1 MAITAPKVFR
11 ESRQVISRPV
21 SAPRV
26 YEGNATAA
34 AFERGANEIAGKAFS
49 RAAKDA
55 ETKGVEFAQAIDPNQ
70 IITIDPETGEPV
82 AVGKEA
88 MAGMGNIGSDAYRRV
103 IQSRYQQSIEEEIKN
118 QGRIFAAKYQNP
130 DVFGRNM
137 ANYLENMST
146 NATGYW
152 KGVVQDIGKSY
163 LASAT
168 SQLRAAQLR
177 RFASGANKSS
187 KDSVEEAAK
196 VIQAIVSRTGAPGIA
211 EVLDLDAR
219 PENDVIVSSYDPP
232 SVGSPDASQ
241 ATVLTF
247 NDKGTA
253 DLVESAKLV
262 SVDAFNAGIFNTK
275 EFIDQD
281 SKIKRAIFNGSMA
294 NIIGRLDQDLD
305 VSPEAKTNILDSIQ
319 FALGTSSPVSQQDI
333 NLFPVEALGYAKEI
347 SEIVNASA
355 ALGLSPQIEK
365 DLSKLFTDAKSKNN
379 SRAALRKS
387 IDEEAA
393 QVAAASL
400 NEFFEIFSNADNN
413 GRIGLINSSLDVLSA
428 YRKAANNPLH
438 PSHDAVKDIYKNFAE
453 NVANVGFGEFT
464 SVFNKTYVIKEDLEP
479 FTALLETASTNPD
492 FLKSAQ
498 DLVNEFAEER
508 NLTATQSQ
516 RLYASLK
523 SLHKVSSYNED
534 AFDQIKT
541 DISSYKEVLLDEAD
555 PTLRAE
561 VTEDFENALR
571 VSYENVVAFGPEA
584 FKLAKNRALDV
595 SNLNDFISDED
606 QAEAFSQLAVSISK
620 QMITELVSARG
631 NSNLSPDFI
640 EDVTSVFDGDRS
652 LEDVL
657 VKLEGRPE
665 AEILKD
671 IVTLIEQNVGP
682 NSVQDRFDD
691 LATDFRN
698 KVRFAEDIN
707 ERNQKITAASNGTLD
722 MTDLSNQNFVERIF
736 YTDPNG
742 NTFNWSGEDFESS
755 MGLPVRKNAAPFTL
769 VDGLKRISDDPESY
783 NVEEFKYLLGNF
795 KTFRYSQNERQRK
808 SGESSIN
815 VGLRR
820 ALGEETFAI
829 LSVYA
834 ELVGGAVKED
844 GTVNEDRVQKYW
856 VSFKQRDND
865 EPVERWRKKNEVG
878 EGEPIIASWAGSNK
892 ARAEQYMTMSG
903 ASRNVM
909 NEIAEIAIKS
919 RINTSYEKDRLY
931 ELIDRNM
938 SALYD
943 SVNLISVHNLP
954 TGQTYHLPYGES
966 FDAFTQGNGALFL
979 FSAVKDLFNKSSAP
993 DKFFNTSTK
1002 KAYRVVGDEAEI
1014 VIDGLGKNK
1023 ITREASLYSEE
1034 TTTSLYVDYVPEGS
1048 DLLPVVRAVI
1058 NDPNTGNAT
1067 PVYVDGEKED
1077 EKVLWGFALTPELS
1091 AKFTARQA
1099 AFEGRPVSSQEY
1111 LFDEVEAVSQL
1122 YELKPTEP
1130 IVSGNDKLNGLT
1142 LNELAEMP
1150 ADQKQAL
1157 FPARNR
1163 EINRLIFMLNHPKK
1177 RQGGE
1182 PQVETES
1189 QTLRTRRRRGPAYD
1203 QRN

>member
-55 ETKGVEFAQAIDPNQ
+55 QTKGVEFAQAIDPNQ

-137 ANYLENMST
+137 ANYLENMSA

-168 SQLRAAQLR
+168 SQLRAAELR

-211 EVLDLDAR
+211 AVLDLDAR
-219 PENDVIVSSYDPP
+219 SENDVIVSSYDPP
-232 SVGSPDASQ
+232 SVGSLDASQ

-262 SVDAFNAGIFNTK
+262 SVDAFNAGIFNTE
-275 EFIDQD
+275 EFIVQD
-281 SKIKRAIFNGSMA
+281 NKVKRAIFNGSMA

-355 ALGLSPQIEK
+355 ALGLSTQIEK

-428 YRKAANNPLH
+428 YRRAANNPLH
-438 PSHDAVKDIYKNFAE
+438 SNYDAVKDIYKNFAE
-453 NVANVGFGEFT
+453 GVANVGFGEFT
-464 SVFNKTYVIKEDLEP
+464 SVFNETYVIKEDLEP
-479 FTALLETASTNPD
+479 FTALLETASTNSN

-508 NLTATQSQ
+508 NLTPTQSQ
-516 RLYASLK
+516 KLYASLK
-523 SLHKVSSYNED
+523 SLHKVSSYSED
-534 AFDQIKT
+534 AFGQIKT

-555 PTLRAE
+555 PALRAK
-561 VTEDFENALR
+561 VNEDFENALR
-571 VSYENVVAFGPEA
+571 IKFEDVASPPEA
-584 FKLAKNRALDV
+584 FRSAKEIALGV
-595 SNLNDFISDED
+595 SNLNDFISAED
-606 QAEAFSQLAVSISK
+606 QAKAFSELAVSTSK
-620 QMITELVSARG
+620 RMITDLVSTRG

-640 EDVTSVFDGDRS
+640 EGVTSVFNGKVS

-665 AEILKD
+665 AKILKD
-671 IVTLIEQNVGP
+671 IVTLIEQNVEP
-682 NSVQDRFDD
+682 NSVQARFDD

-707 ERNQKITAASNGTLD
+707 ERNQKITAAINGTLNMED
-722 MTDLSNQNFVERIF
+722 ESNQNFLEKRF

-755 MGLPVRKNAAPFTL
+755 VGLPVIKNAAPFTL

-795 KTFRYSQNERQRK
+795 KTFRYSQNERQRE

-815 VGLRR
+815 VGLRT
-820 ALGEETFAI
+820 ALGEGTFAI

-856 VSFKQRDND
+856 ESFKQRDND
-865 EPVERWRKKNEVG
+865 EPVERWRKQNEVG
-878 EGEPIIASWAGSNK
+878 EGESIIASWAGSDQ
-892 ARAEQYMTMSG
+892 ARYDQYTAMSV

-919 RINTSYEKDRLY
+919 RTGTGYEKERLY
-931 ELIDRNM
+931 ELIDRNI
-938 SALYD
+938 SGLYD
-943 SVNLISVHNLP
+943 SVDLISVHNLP
-954 TGQTYHLPYGES
+954 TGQTYNLPYGKS
-966 FDAFTQGNGALFL
+966 FDSFTKDNSALFL
-979 FSAVKDLFNKSSAP
+979 FSAVEDLFNKTSAP
-993 DKFFNTSTK
+993 DKFFNTSTGK
-1002 KAYRVVGDEAEI
+1002 SYIIVGDKEEI
-1014 VIDGLGKNK
+1014 VRRSLGKNK
-1023 ITREASLYSEE
+1023 IAREKTFDINNT
-1034 TTTSLYVDYVPEGS
+1034 TTTSLYIDYVGEES

-1058 NDPNTGNAT
+1058 NDPETGNAI
-1067 PVYVDGEKED
+1067 PVYVDGEKEG

-1091 AKFTARQA
+1091 AKFTARQTT
-1099 AFEGRPVSSQEY
+1099 FEQRPISSQEY
-1111 LFDEVEAVSQL
+1111 LANEMQALEQL
-1122 YELKPTEP
+1122 YNRNPAEP
-1130 IVSGNDKLNGLT
+1130 IVNGNDKLNGLT
-1142 LNELAEMP
+1142 LNKLAEMP
-1150 ADQKQAL
+1150 ADQREAL
-1157 FPARNR
+1157 FPTLNR
-1163 EINRLIFMLNHPKK
+1163 EINKLIFGLSKSKK
-1177 RQGGE
+1177 R
-1182 PQVETES
+1182 
-1189 QTLRTRRRRGPAYD
+1189 
-1203 QRN
+1203 N

>member
-55 ETKGVEFAQAIDPNQ
+55 QTKGVEFAQAIDPDQ

-137 ANYLENMST
+137 ANYLENMSA

-152 KGVVQDIGKSY
+152 KGVIQDIGKSY

-168 SQLRAAQLR
+168 SQLRASQLR
-177 RFASGANKSS
+177 RFASGANRSS
-187 KDSVEEAAK
+187 KDSVEEGAK
-196 VIQAIVSRTGAPGIA
+196 VIQAIISQAGAPGVA
-211 EVLDLDAR
+211 AVLDLDAR
-219 PENDVIVSSYDPP
+219 SENDVIVSSYGPP
-232 SVGSPDASQ
+232 SIGSLDASP
-241 ATVLTF
+241 ATVLRF

-253 DLVESAKLV
+253 ELVESAKLV
-262 SVDAFNAGIFNTK
+262 SVDAFNAGIFNTE
-275 EFIDQD
+275 EFIAQD

-319 FALGTSSPVSQQDI
+319 FALGTSSPVSREDI

-355 ALGLSPQIEK
+355 TLGLSPQIEK
-365 DLSKLFTDAKSKNN
+365 DLSKLFTDAKSKNS

-387 IDEEAA
+387 IDEQAA
-393 QVAAASL
+393 QEAAASL

-413 GRIGLINSSLDVLSA
+413 ERTRRINTFLDVLSD
-428 YRKAANNPLH
+428 YRIAANNPLH
-438 PSHDAVKDIYKNFAE
+438 PIHDAVKDIYKNFAE

-464 SVFNKTYVIKEDLEP
+464 SVFNQTYVIKEDLEP

-492 FLKSAQ
+492 FLKSAR

-508 NLTATQSQ
+508 NLTPRQSQ
-516 RLYASLK
+516 ELYDSLK
-523 SLHKVSSYNED
+523 SLHKVSSYSED

-541 DISSYKEVLLDEAD
+541 DISSYREVLLDEAD
-555 PTLRAE
+555 PALRAE
-561 VTEDFENALR
+561 VNEDFENALR
-571 VSYENVVAFGPEA
+571 VRYADVVAFGPEA
-584 FKLAKNRALDV
+584 FNLAKNRALGV
-595 SNLNDFISDED
+595 PNLNDFISAED
-606 QAEAFSQLAVSISK
+606 QAKAFSELAVSISK

-640 EDVTSVFDGDRS
+640 EGVTSVFSGDRT

-671 IVTLIEQNVGP
+671 IVTLIEQNVEP
-682 NSVQDRFDD
+682 NSVEARFDG

-707 ERNQKITAASNGTLD
+707 EKNQKITAANNGTLD
-722 MTDLSNQNFVERIF
+722 MTSESNQNFVESIF

-742 NTFNWSGEDFESS
+742 NTINWSGAYFSGS
-755 MGLPVRKNAAPFTL
+755 VVKNAAPFTL

-783 NVEEFKYLLGNF
+783 SVEQFQYLLGNF
-795 KTFRYSQNERQRK
+795 KTFSYSQNERQRK

-815 VGLRR
+815 VGLRA
-820 ALGEETFAI
+820 ALGERTFAT
-829 LSVYA
+829 LSAYA
-834 ELVGGAVKED
+834 ELVGSTAD
-844 GTVNEDRVQKYW
+844 EDRVQKYW
-856 VSFKQRDND
+856 ESFKQRDND
-865 EPVERWRKKNEVG
+865 EPVERWRKQNEVE
-878 EGEPIIASWAGSNK
+878 EGESIIASWGGSNK
-892 ARAEQYMTMSG
+892 ARGERYITMSG

-919 RINTSYEKDRLY
+919 IRGTSYGKEELY
-931 ELIDRNM
+931 ELIDKNM

-943 SVNLISVHNLP
+943 SVDLISVHNLP
-954 TGQTYHLPYGES
+954 TGQTYNLPYGVS
-966 FDAFTQGNGALFL
+966 FDALTQDNSALFL
-979 FSAVKDLFNKSSAP
+979 FSAVEDLFNKTSAP
-993 DKFFNTSTK
+993 DKFFNTSTGK
-1002 KAYRVVGDEAEI
+1002 SYIIVGDKEEI
-1014 VIDGLGKNK
+1014 VRSSLGKNK
-1023 ITREASLYSEE
+1023 IAREKRFNMNDT
-1034 TTTSLYVDYVPEGS
+1034 TTTSLYVDYVGEGD

-1067 PVYVDGEKED
+1067 PVYVDSEKED

-1091 AKFTARQA
+1091 AQYTARQIT
-1099 AFEGRPVSSQEY
+1099 FEQRPFLSPEY
-1111 LFDEVEAVSQL
+1111 LIDEANALDKLSNS
-1122 YELKPTEP
+1122 KPTEP
-1130 IVSGNDKLNGLT
+1130 IVNRNDKLNGLT
-1142 LNELAEMP
+1142 LNKLAEMS
-1150 ADQKQAL
+1150 ADQREAL
-1157 FPARNR
+1157 FPNLNR
-1163 EINRLIFMLNHPKK
+1163 EIRKLIDRVNRYKG
-1177 RQGGE
+1177 RQEITGE

-1203 QRN
+1203 